1 MNHKNYY
8 EGGPMRVWKWLVIL
22 GIAMVTFPLTIQAG
36 NKNVTPESLPGVQV
50 IGVDKVKNWLDQG
63 DDIFI
68 LDARKSADYNTG
80 HLPEAENCTVPSD
93 LNVENE
99 TIKKSIKALEQY
111 AVLKDLGKEIK
122 IITYCNGY
130 T

>member
-1 MNHKNYY
+1 
-8 EGGPMRVWKWLVIL
+8 MRVWKWLVIL

-93 LNVENE
+93 LNVESE
-99 TIKKSIKALEQY
+99 AIKKSIKALEQS
-111 AVLKDLGKEIK
+111 AVLKDLGKETK